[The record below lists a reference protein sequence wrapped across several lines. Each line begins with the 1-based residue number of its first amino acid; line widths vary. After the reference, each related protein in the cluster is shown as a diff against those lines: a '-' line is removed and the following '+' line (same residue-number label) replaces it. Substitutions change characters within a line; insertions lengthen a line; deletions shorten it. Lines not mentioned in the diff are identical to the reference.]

1 MSVNLL
7 FSVLTPSVCGPDE
20 EGVTVTLDRFD
31 PGRDQA
37 GASGRVPSALLPGD
51 VLVPCLFSAETESGA
66 VVQSEA
72 ELHHCFKVRSS
83 RYWSALEAWHR

>member
-1 MSVNLL
+1 M
-7 FSVLTPSVCGPDE
+7 
-20 EGVTVTLDRFD
+20 TLDRFD

-51 VLVPCLFSAETESGA
+51 VLVPCLFSSQTETTPDA

-72 ELHHCFKVRSS
+72 ELHHCFKVSFRSAS
-83 RYWSALEAWHR
+83 RVGPGSWCFHTGLTVS